1 MNKLEL
7 IEKRNQIKK
16 DIESIISAGE
26 SEMRKLN
33 DGETADI
40 TEKRKQ
46 IEDIDIKLVELE
58 KENEKLNN
66 KDKNKFERKM
76 EKFSLLKTINAVVT
90 GQPMDERALEVVN
103 KGKEEMRNAGVN
115 PQGQVVIPVS
125 EGRSLSVGS
134 TPEVVEEDKMNIL
147 PALRHN
153 SILGT
158 LGATFLTGL
167 RGDVSIPK
175 YSGSAVTW
183 EGEVSGAKDG
193 EGVIDSVKYS
203 PKRLT
208 AKIDIS
214 KQFLIQDSVGAEE
227 MLKVD
232 LVNAVMEKLESTL
245 LGAGAG
251 TSTMPAGLF
260 NIVSPSVSVD
270 SYEKVVE
277 LESQLESNKVMGD
290 IKFAVSPSAKAKY
303 KTTPTFAGG
312 NQAIAQGTE
321 IDGISYESTGNIP
334 MNHLALGKWSDFV
347 IAQFGAFDLTIDP
360 YSQASNGMVRI
371 VVNAYFDGKP
381 RRNESFVTAKTVAN
395 A

>member
-7 IEKRNQIKK
+7 IEKRNQYKA
-16 DIESIISAGE
+16 DIESILSAGE

-40 TEKRKQ
+40 AEKRKQ

-58 KENEKLNN
+58 KLNEKLNK

-76 EKFSLLKTINAVVT
+76 EKFSLLKTINAIANN
-90 GQPMDERALEVVN
+90 QPLDDRALEVIAQ
-103 KGKEEMRNAGVN
+103 GKEEMRASGVSH
-115 PQGQVVIPVS
+115 QGQIQIPVS
-125 EGRSLSVGS
+125 EGRSLTV
-134 TPEVVEEDKMNIL
+134 TAENEVVAEDKMNIM
-147 PALRHN
+147 PALRN
-153 SILGT
+153 QSVLGV

-183 EGEVSGAKDG
+183 EGETASAKDG
-193 EGVIDSVKYS
+193 EGTIDSVKYS

-227 MLKVD
+227 MLKSD
-232 LVNAVMEKLESTL
+232 LVNAIMEKLEATL
-245 LGAGAG
+245 LGDAAG
-251 TSTMPAGLF
+251 TATMPAGLF
-260 NIVSPSVSVD
+260 NIVTPSASVD
-270 SYEKVVE
+270 SYIKVVE
-277 LESQLESNKVMGD
+277 LESQLESNKVLGEV
-290 IKFAVSPSAKAKY
+290 KFAVSPSAKAKY

-312 NQAIAQGTE
+312 NQSIAQGAE
-321 IDGISYESTGNIP
+321 IDGITYHSTGNIP
-334 MNHLALGKWSDFV
+334 MNHIALGKWSDYV
-347 IAQFGAFDLTIDP
+347 IAQFGGFDLTIDP

-371 VVNAYFDGKP
+371 VINAYFDGKP
-381 RRNESFVTAKTVAN
+381 RRNESFVTGKTVAN

>member
-7 IEKRNQIKK
+7 IEKRNQIKA
-16 DIESIISAGE
+16 DIESIITTGE
-26 SEMRKLN
+26 SELRKLN
-33 DGETADI
+33 EGETADI
-40 TEKRKQ
+40 AEKRKQ
-46 IEDIDIKLVELE
+46 IEDIDIKLSVLE
-58 KENEKLNN
+58 KENEQLNKKNN
-66 KDKNKFERKM
+66 KRNM
-76 EKFSLLKTINAVVT
+76 ENFSLLKTINAIANN
-90 GQPMDERALEVVN
+90 QPLDERALEVIAQ
-103 KGKEEMRNAGVN
+103 GKEEMRASGVSH
-115 PQGQVVIPVS
+115 QGQIQLPVN
-125 EGRSLSVGS
+125 EGRSLTVG
-134 TPEVVEEDKMNIL
+134 TENEVVTEDKMNIM
-147 PALRHN
+147 PALRN
-153 SILGT
+153 QSIMGN

-167 RGDVSIPK
+167 RGDVSIPR
-175 YSGSAVTW
+175 YSGSQVTW
-183 EGEVSGAKDG
+183 EGETASAKDG
-193 EGVIDSVKYS
+193 EGTIDSVKYS

-208 AKIDIS
+208 AKLDIS

-227 MLKVD
+227 MLKAD

-245 LGAGAG
+245 LGSAAG

-260 NIVSPSVSVD
+260 NIVTPSESVD
-270 SYEKVVE
+270 SYTKVVE
-277 LESQLESNKVMGD
+277 LESKLEDNKVLGEV
-290 IKFAVSPSAKAKY
+290 KFAVSPSAKAKY

-321 IDGISYESTGNIP
+321 IDGITYHSTGNIP
-334 MNHLALGKWSDFV
+334 ANHVALGKWSDFV

>member
-7 IEKRNQIKK
+7 IEQRNQIKA
-16 DIESIISAGE
+16 DIESIISQGE

-33 DGETADI
+33 EGETADI
-40 TEKRKQ
+40 AEKRKQ
-46 IEDIDIKLVELE
+46 IEDIDIKLAEIE
-58 KENEKLNN
+58 KENEKLN
-66 KDKNKFERKM
+66 KKEKNKFERKM
-76 EKFSLLKTINAVVT
+76 EKFSLLKTINAIANN
-90 GQPMDERALEVVN
+90 QPLDERALEVIN
-103 KGKEEMRNAGVN
+103 QGKEEMRASGVSH
-115 PQGQVVIPVS
+115 QGQIQIPVS
-125 EGRSLSVGS
+125 EGRSLTVTAENG
-134 TPEVVEEDKMNIL
+134 VVTEDKMNIM
-147 PALRHN
+147 PALRN
-153 SILGT
+153 QSVLGV

-290 IKFAVSPSAKAKY
+290 IKFAVSPSTKAKY

-312 NQAIAQGTE
+312 NAAIAQGAE
-321 IDGISYESTGNIP
+321 IDGIMYESTGNIP
-334 MNHLALGKWSDFV
+334 ANHLVLGKWADYV
-347 IAQFGAFDLTIDP
+347 VAQFGGFDLTVDP

-381 RRNESFVTAKTVAN
+381 RRNESFVTGKTVAN